1 MESFLVED
9 FTEMHTTKVETL
21 RCSSCQRKFD
31 ADKLSAKFFQD
42 DLSGFMK
49 LHRPWYSTPL
59 FKAYGRNI
67 KGAISGAY
75 IRDEEKGAKFDFGF
89 ILETILYHPDRPM
102 TRPHLALYANS
113 AKNPNWGD
121 IMSSIKKTTDELKA
135 ARILRL
141 LSRPGLFKSLEIA
154 YRGIVWRDLSID
166 LVAAALRQREF
177 SKKITGASC
186 RALDSPEVLFKATT
200 RYHKFLL
207 LIKRKAN
214 QKGGKNGLVPTLD
227 IDLCWHTHQLAA
239 HSYRQWCIEHLG
251 LAINHDDSIG
261 EKSLNSGLRETSLAW
276 YDAYRQ
282 SYVRED
288 LSEVYTSKSRTMAG
302 VLIPLYGLFVRN
314 KGKKLK
320 QAQMGH
326 HLTILPLTW

>member
-1 MESFLVED
+1 LV
-9 FTEMHTTKVETL
+9 FH
-21 RCSSCQRKFD
+21 
-31 ADKLSAKFFQD
+31 
-42 DLSGFMK
+42 
-49 LHRPWYSTPL
+49 PL
-59 FKAYGRNI
+59 FKAYRRNI

-75 IRDEEKGAKFDFGF
+75 IRDEEKTARFDFGF
-89 ILETILYHPDRPM
+89 ILETILHHRDRPK
-102 TRPHLALYANS
+102 TRPHLALWSNA

-121 IMSSIKKTTDELKA
+121 IATSIKKTTAELKGA
-135 ARILRL
+135 KILHC

-166 LVAAALRQREF
+166 LVAASLRQREF
-177 SKKITGASC
+177 SKKITGTSC
-186 RALDSPEVLFKATT
+186 RAFDSPEALFKATT

-214 QKGGKNGLVPTLD
+214 GKGGKNGLVPTLD

-239 HSYRQWCIEHLG
+239 HSYRQWCIQHLG

-282 SYVRED
+282 SYARED
-288 LSEVYTSKSRTMAG
+288 LSEAYASSSRTVAG
-302 VLIPLYGLFVRN
+302 VLIPPYGLFVMN

-320 QAQMGH
+320 QCEMGIFRG
-326 HLTILPLTW
+326 LSSLIA